1 MSRVDTIAGKMLRE
15 ALLLDNLKMVTE
27 ILVHSKQDVVN
38 ERIFEESHD
47 QELREWCL
55 RLPIECYGAQTETIK
70 LKAIGI
76 DTISLEYSPVDPFNR
91 DQCIAEAKEV
101 LHHLSESG
109 PERISPFL
117 LFSVSTIAG
126 DSKTVDSNS
135 HTAFMKRVAKGS
147 KGHEALAIAA
157 QLSHLDVVRALLNA
171 GAPPNQEIEC
181 STAICPPIFWATKHG
196 HLKMVNLLL
205 QSGAR
210 TERPHCLHGSPGKG
224 SRHELYN
231 QSISA
236 LPTVLQLALAQKDD
250 SMAKTLL
257 LHGADPEPAQI
268 NGSTGPFRH
277 LHQKKILRIRLGNH
291 RGDVYSSKLLSLLR
305 KAQRWDRPL
314 KVASFCEF
322 LGAHVQPEGIR
333 LRLDHGKPGTLSFLQ
348 AAAWKWDVPMMKK
361 SLEKRGNINCV
372 NSEGLTPL
380 HMLFLNPWRFHSN
393 SHSFKELQKALTFMV
408 DNGAKFNSL
417 KTPAPL
423 ILVIADAIS
432 HMEPQDGMELFDFL
446 VNQGLTCDDPRALEK
461 ALKTASKLSDPENL
475 STSTADI
482 SRIPAMNSAPNNPQT
497 GPTKPPV
504 GPAKVNV
511 GPKHG
516 VDVQTGGPKPTGVK
530 VGAKNGVDVNVGGKK
545 PVGVKVGWK
554 GVHVNVDGKKIM

>member
-1 MSRVDTIAGKMLRE
+1 M
-15 ALLLDNLKMVTE
+15 
-27 ILVHSKQDVVN
+27 
-38 ERIFEESHD
+38 F
-47 QELREWCL
+47 
-55 RLPIECYGAQTETIK
+55 
-70 LKAIGI
+70 
-76 DTISLEYSPVDPFNR
+76 
-91 DQCIAEAKEV
+91 
-101 LHHLSESG
+101 
-109 PERISPFL
+109 
-117 LFSVSTIAG
+117 
-126 DSKTVDSNS
+126 
-135 HTAFMKRVAKGS
+135 
-147 KGHEALAIAA
+147 
-157 QLSHLDVVRALLNA
+157 
-171 GAPPNQEIEC
+171 
-181 STAICPPIFWATKHG
+181 TAICPPIFWATKHG

-461 ALKTASKLSDPENL
+461 AVAHRCYWLLSALLEIRINNPHLQHPALIKAVTNADRSAVEILLQCKRSASLPCTMEALKKACLMVHNHAMIRLLIDLGVPTEKPNIKQDCMFLPPCGDYLWPHEGRVALTAVLAAKAGSSASTNLAL
-475 STSTADI
+475 STDQ
-482 SRIPAMNSAPNNPQT
+482 R
-497 GPTKPPV
+497 
-504 GPAKVNV
+504 
-511 GPKHG
+511 
-516 VDVQTGGPKPTGVK
+516 
-530 VGAKNGVDVNVGGKK
+530 
-545 PVGVKVGWK
+545 GWEQ
-554 GVHVNVDGKKIM
+554 N